1 MFWQCGIFCFSI
13 RFFNCSDSVVFFAYH
28 FISVYKW
35 WTIWNGPTCTG
46 QIHVNHA
53 FYMYIDVF
61 SLTITINKMKIQNIQ
76 IPQSNSNIIERGEID
91 ISNALM
97 DCYSNLDKKKIGRVK
112 MLLWAESSVKFQ
124 FISTDT
130 YYMNSFRLRLW
141 DV

>member
-1 MFWQCGIFCFSI
+1 
-13 RFFNCSDSVVFFAYH
+13 
-28 FISVYKW
+28 
-35 WTIWNGPTCTG
+35 
-46 QIHVNHA
+46 
-53 FYMYIDVF
+53 MYIDVF